1 MVYTEFPL
9 LISGVKDLGFITF
22 NKIFCSNQLKIKKNF
37 YSIVY
42 AIVIPYSVMILILV
56 FYIEGSH
63 YFYLLGFIPLIY
75 FFRIYKV
82 DPEFLKSDLV
92 DKINIYCSF
101 LF

>member
-75 FFRIYKV
+75 FFMIYKV
-82 DPEFLKSDLV
+82 DP
-92 DKINIYCSF
+92 
-101 LF
+101 